1 MSSVNT
7 TGFSDD
13 ELPMLAVRRARR
25 LAKQETQQ
33 ALRRKSSNEGVT
45 ANANTGNSFSA
56 AFTRSILLLLVDT
69 LATLR
74 QLAMSSHQ
82 TLSPAFV
89 RALIKDKGPMSIIH
103 SIVPPLLINTALGT
117 LLFTSHSFFCYL
129 LSRVD
134 FFAPRE
140 SHTEVLV
147 TPDSDGKYPPSD
159 QSHTSRSSA
168 NDAHEGGP
176 EWLSFGVEE
185 QMMFMEAIHKLP
197 HPTLM
202 SAVAGAAAGCIQG
215 VLFAPIENAVKLL
228 QRGTTSWLEAFS
240 RVFGYPRKP
249 PSLPKHDS
257 IGIPKSTQDVKN
269 FLGIGEGFF
278 RAWQGVRWVIARD
291 AVGYGLFFASFDVS
305 RRAGLAVKAWLTPVE
320 RRTLAPKEAADA
332 MHPEPLAP
340 TSARI
345 AQALCLVTGGISA
358 SFLAEFIGRPIRRTE
373 DLYKARERQAS
384 GLHFASHPTR
394 GVVKPFNSASERIVT
409 NALREHGLR
418 YFFRSPAEYHG
429 PVALQ
434 EARKTG
440 QTVVTNRTIPARLQR
455 LGWRLIGVGP
465 WGFGFLIFAY
475 LGGEV

>member
-13 ELPMLAVRRARR
+13 ELSMLAIRRARR
-25 LAKQETQQ
+25 LAKQEKQQ
-33 ALRRKSSNEGVT
+33 ALRRKSGGDGVTT
-45 ANANTGNSFSA
+45 ANANTSNSFSA
-56 AFTRSILLLLVDT
+56 AFTRIDT

-103 SIVPPLLINTALGT
+103 SILPPLMINTALGT

-129 LSRVD
+129 LSRID
-134 FFAPRE
+134 FFAPRD
-140 SHTEVLV
+140 EVLL
-147 TPDSDGKYPPSD
+147 TPGLDGILPQPHQQQSADSRVD
-159 QSHTSRSSA
+159 
-168 NDAHEGGP
+168 DAHEGGP
-176 EWLSFGVEE
+176 EWLSFGAED

-202 SAVAGAAAGCIQG
+202 SALAGAAAGCIQG
-215 VLFAPIENAVKLL
+215 YYLHPSRMLLL

-240 RVFGYPRKP
+240 RVFGYPQKAP
-249 PSLPKHDS
+249 TLHKHDS

-305 RRAGLAVKAWLTPVE
+305 RRAGLAVKAWLTPVG

-358 SFLAEFIGRPIRRTE
+358 SFLAEFIGRPIRRIE

-384 GLHFASHPTR
+384 GLHFASCPTR
-394 GVVKPFNSASERIVT
+394 GVVKPFNSASDRIVS

-418 YFFRSPAEYHG
+418 YFFRSPATYHG

-440 QTVVTNRTIPARLQR
+440 QKVVPDRRMVARLQR
-455 LGWRLIGVGP
+455 FGWRLIGVGP